1 MKYLRLMLE
10 APDFFTG
17 KTIEHNGFSIEF
29 NKDYKGDMPE
39 AMAIAI
45 KEIVFASQKTNVSTR
60 LFDYMI
66 VEDNIDLDNLPSKLT
81 DETSILW
88 YNLIKLGFKVE
99 YRLGSSGDWIEG
111 QTRIQGWNYRISP
124 NNTQTLENIRNS

>member
-1 MKYLRLMLE
+1 MKYLRLKLE
-10 APDFFTG
+10 APEFFTG
-17 KTIEHNGFSIEF
+17 KTIEHAGFAIEF

-39 AMAIAI
+39 ALAIAI
-45 KEIVFASQKTNVSTR
+45 KEIAFASQKTNVSTR

-81 DETSILW
+81 DKTSTLW

-99 YRLGSSGDWIEG
+99 YRLGHGDWVEG
-111 QTRIQGWNYRISP
+111 KTRIAGWNYRISP
-124 NNTQTLENIRNS
+124 NNTLTLDDIRNA